1 MLSVYA
7 PFGEAPHIYPF
18 ACYGDFSPREA
29 NRSLRCPHAQVVGSD
44 RLMVTRLALDD
55 SQRRSQLVEAFAQLL
70 GLPVCEGCM
79 ILWRGNSCL
88 ETALSDCL
96 TYVW

>member
-7 PFGEAPHIYPF
+7 LFGEAPHIYPF

-55 SQRRSQLVEAFAQLL
+55 SGRSQLVEAFVQLL
-70 GLPVCEGCM
+70 GLLVCE
-79 ILWRGNSCL
+79 
-88 ETALSDCL
+88 E
-96 TYVW
+96 